1 MNGLGILQ
9 LEAAIC
15 LAVFLAVLAL
25 FLSVLNAASLDAET
39 AIDQLEAKAQTEK
52 CCIFADA
59 MQAAGISS
67 FSGEVPCKAGDGR
80 AKMGEKHS
88 DCLTSEIR
96 LVQRGGK
103 SVLEL
108 GFNAHY
114 R

>member
-1 MNGLGILQ
+1 MNSPGILQ

-25 FLSVLNAASLDAET
+25 FLSVLNAAGLDVET
-39 AIDQLEAKAQTEK
+39 AVSGLEAKAQTEK
-52 CCIFADA
+52 CCIFVDA
-59 MQAAGISS
+59 MHSAGISS
-67 FSGEVPCKAGDGR
+67 FSGEVPCKAEDGR
-80 AKMGEKHS
+80 AKIGEKQS
-88 DCLTSEIR
+88 DCLTPNIR
-96 LVQRGGK
+96 LVQRNGK